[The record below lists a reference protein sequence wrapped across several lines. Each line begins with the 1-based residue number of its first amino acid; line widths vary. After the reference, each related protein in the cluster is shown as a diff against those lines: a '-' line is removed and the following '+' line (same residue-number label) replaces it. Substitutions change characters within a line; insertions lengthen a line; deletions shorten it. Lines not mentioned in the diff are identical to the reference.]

1 MAIDPTSPKP
11 APSVADIRSE
21 SERVLPSTI
30 GDESAEESSAMS
42 ELEAE
47 LVLRSDALNAE
58 ILSTFVLSPIDAEIF
73 TSYGPDPSYTP
84 SGGVFMS
91 EEVSGESVSSG
102 DTPEV
107 YVPPAGAFTIP
118 ADPDIFFGEPSYVIE
133 RDNVNF
139 PRVSKKTMYIDTN
152 LLENSNDKLRNSLKA
167 FYALKENE
175 DGSSAYVFQNLP
187 YFSKAGMGLRHIT
200 KFAAT
205 GTNVFNF
212 IALYARPSKIND
224 LAVTSLSIPVLL
236 GTGKDFTNDEHWRKY
251 VNGGTFN
258 GIKYAGLNMSGFGEQ
273 QVFVCDMPFELQS
286 LKENHK
292 NVELENYDFITLK
305 SHTNY
310 SLPRYERYTKTITAK
325 LLPNFYSMVKH
336 NRWCTGDG
344 HTPKEVGT
352 DKFYNLNNIYQS
364 RELQKPVVTNYP
376 PPEDFRSGD
385 VLPVDLVLTTNK
397 YIDRNVSVKK
407 YLNTMMEQTY
417 PSELLQTIEQNNST
431 ILFPYGIN
439 ERTNELKKYVPYY
452 NSIKIPIRNEY
463 FAEGVWPDYGDG
475 KLALKNIFNQIFNND
490 YSIILSNLLK
500 KNFVDNRQGNT
511 EKEKNFAVNQRIL
524 KDGELSM
531 QTTSA
536 TLRYVD
542 LFEMLTE
549 EVNSVLS
556 DSADSIIG
564 PDSHGVESASEYA
577 SLYMNSKAVNSAEP
591 SYRYNKKISSLRKLD
606 QIFKLSK
613 ESLWSFQI
621 NPFPVHGSDEYES
634 YYPDN
639 FFNDAGTP
647 RYSETIGYRIRKTTP
662 QVLNSDR
669 RPIDFQDV
677 IILKNTATR
686 QAQTEYEFI
695 DTQIKKGIE
704 YNYQIFEYKIV
715 LGHKYTFKNTK
726 VTRKLAEELETIKD
740 ADTGGYSAVGTAYCV
755 EFYDPTSFDVAASS
769 FKTLPL
775 AKLEESKYMGDAQI
789 ISKFP
794 FLAEMTLN
802 IEPAW
807 RIYEVPIVSKEI
819 VNTDHPA
826 PPLEVNG
833 YQRKDDSQIIGF
845 HLLKEHFALHDLPV
859 GLNDEENKVLEQYF
873 NSQNL
878 INTDQMVSDTKS
890 KIKEIEIFRIDKK
903 PTSIKDFNNKLVTTK
918 SLLMTDSEYDVPA
931 VFTDCFYEEKIKTN
945 TKLYYTFRA
954 INDEGVKGSFS
965 PIFETELID
974 DGNYKY
980 AVFNKIELSE
990 LKPEKIHTEPSKNF
1004 KKLLQLIPTPE
1015 QLALN
1020 DKNVDYS
1027 QEAES
1032 QLNNV
1037 IVGKNVNSI
1046 WDKKFKVR
1054 MTSKKTGKKI
1064 DLNITYKLRT

>member
-1 MAIDPTSPKP
+1 M
-11 APSVADIRSE
+11 
-21 SERVLPSTI
+21 
-30 GDESAEESSAMS
+30 
-42 ELEAE
+42 
-47 LVLRSDALNAE
+47 
-58 ILSTFVLSPIDAEIF
+58 
-73 TSYGPDPSYTP
+73 
-84 SGGVFMS
+84 
-91 EEVSGESVSSG
+91 SSG
-102 DTPEV
+102 DIPEA
-107 YVPPAGAFTIP
+107 YIPPPGASAIP
-118 ADPDIFFGEPSYVIE
+118 SDPDIFFGEPSYIIE
-133 RDNVNF
+133 KNNVNF
-139 PRVSKKTMYIDTN
+139 TRINKKTTYIDTN
-152 LLENSNDKLRNSLKA
+152 LLQNSNDKLRNSLKT
-167 FYALKENE
+167 FYVLNESE
-175 DGSSAYVFQNLP
+175 DGSSSYVFQNLR
-187 YFSKAGMGLRHIT
+187 YFSKSNVGLRKLT
-200 KFAAT
+200 KFAQT
-205 GTNVFNF
+205 DTNVFNF
-212 IALYARPSKIND
+212 IALNAKPSKIND
-224 LAVTSLSIPVLL
+224 LALTSLSIPVLL
-236 GTGKDFTNDEHWRKY
+236 GTNKEFINDEHWRKY

-258 GIKYAGLNMSGFGEQ
+258 EIKYPGLNMSGFGEQ
-273 QVFVCDMPFELQS
+273 QVFVCDKPFELQS
-286 LKENHK
+286 FREKNK
-292 NVELENYDFITLK
+292 NVELQNYDFITLK

-310 SLPRYERYTKTITAK
+310 SLPRYERYTKTISTK
-325 LLPNFYSMVKH
+325 LIPNFYSMVKH
-336 NRWCTGDG
+336 DRWCTGGG
-344 HTPKEVGT
+344 HTPKEDGT
-352 DKFYNLNNIYQS
+352 NIFYNLNGIYEKQQ
-364 RELQKPVVTNYP
+364 LQTPVVTNYP
-376 PPEDFRSGD
+376 PPEDFKNID
-385 VLPVDLVLTTNK
+385 VLPVDLLLTTNK

-407 YLNTMMEQTY
+407 YLNTMMKQAY

-431 ILFPYGIN
+431 ILFPYGIDQ
-439 ERTNELKKYVPYY
+439 RTNELKKYVPYY

-463 FAEGVWPDYGDG
+463 FAEGVWPDSGDG
-475 KLALKNIFNQIFNND
+475 KLVLKNIFNQIFNND

-500 KNFVDNRQGNT
+500 KNFVGNRQGNS
-511 EKEKNFAVNQRIL
+511 EKVKNFAVNERTV
-524 KDGELSM
+524 KNSEFFM
-531 QTTSA
+531 QTKSS

-549 EVNSVLS
+549 EVNSVLF

-564 PDSHGVESASEYA
+564 PDSHGGESASEYA
-577 SLYMNSKAVNSAEP
+577 TLYMNSKAVNSAEP

-606 QIFKLSK
+606 QIFKLAN

-621 NPFPVHGSDEYES
+621 NPFPVRGDDEYES

-662 QVLNSDR
+662 QVLDSDR
-669 RPIDFQDV
+669 KPIDFQDV
-677 IILKNTATR
+677 IILKNTATE
-686 QAQTEYEFI
+686 QIHTEYEFI
-695 DTQIKKGIE
+695 DTQIKKGVE
-704 YNYQIFEYKIV
+704 YNYQIFEYKVV
-715 LGHKYTFKNTK
+715 LGHRYSFKNTK
-726 VTRKLAEELETIKD
+726 VTRKLSKELKTAIDAATGVET
-740 ADTGGYSAVGTAYCV
+740 AVSTAFCV

-769 FKTLPL
+769 FKTLPII
-775 AKLEESKYMGDAQI
+775 KFEESKYMGDAQI

-807 RIYEVPIVSKEI
+807 RIYEIPLVSKEI

-859 GLNDEENKVLEQYF
+859 GINDEENRTLEQYF

-890 KIKEIEIFRIDKK
+890 KIKEIEIFRTDIK
-903 PTSIKDFNNKLVTTK
+903 PTSVKDFNNKLVTTK
-918 SLLMTDSEYDVPA
+918 SLLMADSEFDVPA

-965 PIFETELID
+965 AIFETELID

-1004 KKLLQLIPTPE
+1004 KKLLQFIPTPE

-1020 DKNVDYS
+1020 DENVDYS
-1027 QEAES
+1027 QDSES
-1032 QLNNV
+1032 QLDNV
-1037 IVGKNVNSI
+1037 IVGKNANSI
-1046 WDKKFKVR
+1046 WDKTFKVR